1 MSLRV
6 AASCEANPVRS
17 LSILALATVVTIAF
31 AQEQYFP
38 KSSFSSS
45 GDEFTRAW
53 YSSQLHALR
62 EPSLFALT
70 KTPSSECY
78 RFLWLRT
85 FNHPIAIRL
94 NPKSDGTG
102 ILTVKVASGAGGF
115 HPGVLSESRTRVLT
129 REETQ
134 SFLLQLDRLGFW
146 KLPNPVDDHP
156 GMDGAQW
163 IIEGEKGGRYHVVD
177 RWSPKKGPVHELG
190 MIFAFDLAKMNIP
203 ANEIY

>member
-1 MSLRV
+1 
-6 AASCEANPVRS
+6 VRG
-17 LSILALATVVTIAF
+17 LSIVALATVATISL
-31 AQEQYFP
+31 AQGQYFP
-38 KSSFSSS
+38 NSSFSSS
-45 GDEFTRAW
+45 GDEFKSHW

-62 EPSLFALT
+62 EPSLFVLT

-94 NPKSDGTG
+94 DPKSDGTG

-115 HPGVLSESRTRVLT
+115 HPGAVSESRTRVLT

-146 KLPNPVDDHP
+146 KLPSTANDQM
-156 GMDGAQW
+156 GSDGSQW
-163 IIEGEKGGRYHVVD
+163 IIEGVKGRRYHVVD
-177 RWSPKKGPVHELG
+177 RWSPTKGPVHELG

-203 ANEIY
+203 EKEIY